1 MTLCTLPK
9 TEPAGHASQLT
20 ALQPTVDDDDD
31 NEDDDDDGDDDPGG
45 EGVDDD
51 DDGVA
56 ISSFKIVYFKTTFV

>member
-31 NEDDDDDGDDDPGG
+31 NEDDDD
-45 EGVDDD
+45 GVS
-51 DDGVA
+51 